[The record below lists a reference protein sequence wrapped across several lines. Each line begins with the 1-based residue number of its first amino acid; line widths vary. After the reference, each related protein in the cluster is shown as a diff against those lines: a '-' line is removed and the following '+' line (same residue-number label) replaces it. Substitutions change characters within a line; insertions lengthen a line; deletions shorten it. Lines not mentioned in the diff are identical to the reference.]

1 MADETQL
8 VITGMGV
15 APYSARG
22 LEQTLQ
28 PISGAGQLRR
38 TINGALVD
46 ISETA
51 LRKFSSTISGT
62 DQLSPAVN
70 GIWPGMSITVDCV
83 VELAYVTASGSADR
97 TVVSGSSRVDGL
109 FTYYRPQLVMRVVEW
124 SVSEDEYGRGVGW
137 ELALE
142 EI

>member
-28 PISGAGQLRR
+28 PISGAGQMRR

-124 SVSEDEYGRGVGW
+124 SVSEDEYGREVGW